1 MSFGAF
7 RGMFILSTFL
17 LFCNQAVAQRK
28 PQKNNPYILFT
39 GLVLTSDSLK
49 PIPLV
54 SIKSSR
60 RGLIGYSDENG
71 FFDVVVRR
79 GDTVFFIQVEK
90 VSSSHI
96 IPDSLTSNRYSVVKL
111 MTQDTLHLSAI
122 FIKALPLKTLFNH
135 EFVNRDI
142 PDDPLERARK
152 NLENEAI
159 KEELRLRP
167 ADAAQ
172 SQALLAR
179 NRAEQLYYYNQIPP
193 QNYLS
198 PTAWM
203 QFFEAWKRGD
213 YKKKAPTK
221 TPYISPYSPKT
232 NTP

>member
-1 MSFGAF
+1 MSFGVF
-7 RGMFILSTFL
+7 RGTFVLAAFLFLSNS
-17 LFCNQAVAQRK
+17 LFAQRK
-28 PQKNNPYILFT
+28 PQNNNPYILFT

-54 SIKSSR
+54 SIKSNR

-79 GDTVFFIQVEK
+79 GDTVYFVQVEK
-90 VSSSHI
+90 VSSSHV
-96 IPDSLTSNRYSVVKL
+96 IPDTLTSNRYSVVKL
-111 MTQDTLHLSAI
+111 MTQDTIHLSAI
-122 FIKALPLKTLFNH
+122 FIKALPLKSLFNH
-135 EFVNRDI
+135 EFVSRDI

-193 QNYLS
+193 QKYLS

-213 YKKKAPTK
+213 FKKKPAKKST
-221 TPYISPYSPKT
+221 YVSPYSPIT
-232 NTP
+232 R